1 MGTLL
6 TDLRYGLRMLAKS
19 PGFAAVAILS
29 LALGIGI
36 TTAIFTVVNADS
48 VEFQIGQEPQPL
60 ACPPIQP
67 DYSPSAPLYVRT
79 SGDSK
84 AVLAAV
90 RARGQS
96 PDRNLALTNVVT
108 IREVPNQGWWA
119 ARSVAAWL
127 GVFGRAGFGPG
138 ASGNLWRSFPCRQS
152 VDPRDR
158 DSHGGR
164 RRAGPA
170 PKTGNRRLNKEQR

>member
-29 LALGIGI
+29 LALGTGV

-48 VEFQIGQEPQPL
+48 VEFQIGQEPQPV

-79 SGDSK
+79 SGDPK

-108 IREVPNQGWWA
+108 IREVPNQGLWA
-119 ARSVAAWL
+119 PRTVAAWL
-127 GVFGRAGFGPG
+127 GVFGGLALVLAPVGIYGVLSHAVNPQTREIGIRTAVGAAPG
-138 ASGNLWRSFPCRQS
+138 Q
-152 VDPRDR
+152 
-158 DSHGGR
+158 HR
-164 RRAGPA
+164 RRG
-170 PKTGNRRLNKEQR
+170 TDE